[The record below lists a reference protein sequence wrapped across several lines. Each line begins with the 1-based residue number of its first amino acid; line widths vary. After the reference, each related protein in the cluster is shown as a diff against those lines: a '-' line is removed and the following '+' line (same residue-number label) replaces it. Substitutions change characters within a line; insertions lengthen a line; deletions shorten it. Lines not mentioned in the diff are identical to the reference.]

1 LTRAR
6 PNRIVVP
13 KQRFDTRPIGENEMG
28 DRVGYERRD
37 SIAEIAMDD
46 GKLNLLSPD
55 MLAELAGAFDRAE
68 ADRAVVVLAGR
79 PGVFSAGFDLGVLRG
94 GAAPAARMVQ
104 MGFELAE
111 RILAFPSPVVIA
123 CTGHAIAMGA
133 FLVLSGDYRIGALGA
148 HRIGANEVAI
158 GIRMPHFGVEICR
171 QRLAP
176 AHFSRAVALAEIYSP
191 EDAVAAGFLD
201 RTAPAESVADVARG
215 IAGRLAQLDRDVHA
229 ASKLRARDHTLRA
242 IRAAI
247 EADASAA
254 PA

>member
-1 LTRAR
+1 
-6 PNRIVVP
+6 
-13 KQRFDTRPIGENEMG
+13 MG
-28 DRVGYERRD
+28 KRVRYELRD
-37 SIAEIAMDD
+37 SIAEIAIDD
-46 GKLNLLSPD
+46 GKLNVLSPD
-55 MLAELAGAFDRAE
+55 MLAELDSALDRAE
-68 ADRAVVVLAGR
+68 SDRAVVLLTGR
-79 PGVFSAGFDLGVLRG
+79 PGVFSAGFDLAVLRG

-111 RILAFPSPVVIA
+111 RVLGFPSPVVIA

-133 FLVLSGDYRIGALGA
+133 FLVLAGDYRIGALGA

-176 AHFSRAVALAEIYSP
+176 AHFSRAVALAEIYPP

-201 RTAPAESVADVARG
+201 RAVPAERLAEVARG
-215 IAGRLAQLDRDVHA
+215 VAAQLARLDRDVHA

-247 EADASAA
+247 EADASSALLA
-254 PA
+254 